1 MGELAT
7 KIRAKYPDAYTSL
20 SDAELESKIVA
31 RYPGVYDHL
40 VNKAQPQPKADPR
53 QEVIDSM
60 NPLQKGIVGIGAGMY
75 DAYKGVQQLG
85 ATIGEKVGLVSPETV
100 KRITKV
106 GEDARADFAPL
117 REQSTAAT
125 LGEFI
130 GKAAPYAVMPG
141 GIAGGTAKRLG
152 TSALAG
158 ATMGTAEF
166 VPENGSRLSNVLIG
180 GATGGA
186 ASGAISAGSKLVNAF
201 RGNVP
206 KTQTALLSEHF
217 GIPTTLGEDIGST
230 GLQKTET
237 LLERV
242 PSVFGISGFRK
253 KQQAAASD
261 AAKEFLGKYVAD
273 PLADNAMESN
283 RKFAGQIF
291 NEVKDLVKDAPQQ
304 ITPTN
309 TKQIAG
315 NLMERY
321 PDLFKK
327 LQDTRT
333 EGVINDIVHGVK
345 DVDVAASKILGP
357 DGLPA
362 IPQTTTPR
370 TLSFDEAWTLR
381 QGLGEKLAQAKQ
393 LLVRGEVDKTAY
405 SQLKQLLG
413 AVSNDIDAWSN
424 QIGKPEI
431 ASKFKAANDAY
442 KQYVVKYDVIQR
454 AYDKAAGE
462 VGAGEMF
469 SPKKFST
476 ALKNIAYKDK
486 EMKTF
491 TPAEINEMT
500 GLANILQVVKRAG
513 EYAENPPTGNRWGG
527 LAIGGGAGA
536 TAYLTGGLA
545 GTAETVATAVTVTS
559 IAKFL
564 TTTQAGKNLVRAA
577 SKIEPNSP
585 AMRRIVNQVNNQL
598 PKFAAR
604 GAIDAIQPSMTP
616 MEQQLLTA
624 PQ

>member
-1 MGELAT
+1 MAQL
-7 KIRAKYPDAYTSL
+7 IRVQVPEYGTYIDFPAGTPPETIQAAMSQSFPPK
-20 SDAELESKIVA
+20 
-31 RYPGVYDHL
+31 
-40 VNKAQPQPKADPR
+40 NKTPQPKVDPR

-100 KRITKV
+100 KRITRE
-106 GEDARADFAPL
+106 GEEARADFAPL
-117 REQSTAAT
+117 KEQSTVAT
-125 LGEFI
+125 LGEFV
-130 GKAAPYAVMPG
+130 GKVAPSLAIPG
-141 GIAGGTAKRLG
+141 GVAGGVAKRAG
-152 TSALAG
+152 TAALSG
-158 ATMGTAEF
+158 ATMGAAEF
-166 VPENGSRLSNVLIG
+166 VPENGSRLSNAVLG
-180 GATGGA
+180 GVTGGA
-186 ASGAISAGSKLVNAF
+186 ASGAISAGSKLVNAVK
-201 RGNVP
+201 GNAP
-206 KTQTALLSEHF
+206 KTQTALLGERF
-217 GIPTTLGEDIGST
+217 GIPTTLGEDIGNA

-242 PSVFGISGFRK
+242 PSVFGIGGFRK
-253 KQQAAASD
+253 KQQEAASN

-273 PLADNAMESN
+273 PLADNVMESN

-291 NEVKDLVKDAPQQ
+291 NEVKDLVKEAPQT

-309 TKQIAG
+309 TKQVAG
-315 NLMERY
+315 DLLERY

-333 EGVINDIVHGVK
+333 ENVINDIVKGVK
-345 DVDVAASKILGP
+345 DVDVAASRVLGP

-362 IPQTTTPR
+362 VPQTTTPR

-381 QGLGEKLAQAKQ
+381 QGLGEKLSQAKQ

-405 SQLKQLLG
+405 SQLKQLFS

-442 KQYVVKYDVIQR
+442 KQYVVKYDIIQR

-491 TPAEINEMT
+491 TPNEINEMT
-500 GLANILQVVKRAG
+500 GLANIMQVVKRG
-513 EYAENPPTGNRWGG
+513 GQYAENPPTGNRWGG
-527 LAIGGGAGA
+527 LAVGGGAGA
-536 TAYLTGGLA
+536 TAYATGGLS
-545 GTAETVATAVTVTS
+545 GTAETVAAGLAVTS

-564 TTTQAGKNLVRAA
+564 TTTTAGKNLVRAA
-577 SKIEPNSP
+577 SKVEPSSP
-585 AMRRIVNQVNNQL
+585 AMQRIVNQVNNQL

-604 GAIDAIQPSMTP
+604 GAMDTAQPMTP
-616 MEQQLLTA
+616 IEQQMLTV